1 MRSRALAVLILGV
14 LATSCGDSTESG
26 NGASTPWPPTDF
38 PPLPEVMKEVP
49 AARIELG
56 HLLFYDPILSV
67 DRETSCS
74 TCHSERWGLS
84 DALRRGVGNGAGLL
98 AGPGRQGPNVVRRNS
113 SSLYNLAFRETLT
126 WDGAAETLE
135 AQVFIPL
142 FDEDEMAADPE
153 TLVSDLSA
161 IPEYIDMFSEAFP
174 ANPEVSIDNAASAL
188 AAYQRTFISMDALYD
203 KHAAGRA
210 RVMTE
215 DMIEGMFLFAEM
227 GCHNCHAPPL
237 FESETFANRSIPPVE
252 GVVDDGREEITERPE
267 DRGKFRTVTLRNAV
281 FTAPYFH
288 NGTIDSLQDAVRHE
302 LKQTERPFCD
312 EDVRLI
318 ALFIGQALRD
328 QTNEPIRPASLPS
341 GLPLSIDDPG
351 SR

>member
-1 MRSRALAVLILGV
+1 MRSRALAVLILAA

-26 NGASTPWPPTDF
+26 NGASTPWPLTEF
-38 PPLPEVMKEVP
+38 PPMPEVMKDVP

-56 HLLFYDPILSV
+56 HLLFYDAILSV

-135 AQVFIPL
+135 AQVLIPL

-161 IPEYIDMFSEAFP
+161 IPEYIDMFSTAFP
-174 ANPEVSIDNAASAL
+174 ANPEVSIDNVASAL

-227 GCHNCHAPPL
+227 GCHDCHAPPL
-237 FESETFANRSIPPVE
+237 FESETFANRNIPTVE
-252 GVVDDGREEITERPE
+252 GVVDDGREEISERPE
-267 DRGKFRTVTLRNAV
+267 DRGKFRAVTLRNAV

-302 LKQTERPFCD
+302 LKQSERPFCD
-312 EDVRLI
+312 VDVRLI

-328 QTNEPIRPASLPS
+328 ETNEAIRPASLPS
-341 GLPLSIDDPG
+341 GLPLSVDDPG